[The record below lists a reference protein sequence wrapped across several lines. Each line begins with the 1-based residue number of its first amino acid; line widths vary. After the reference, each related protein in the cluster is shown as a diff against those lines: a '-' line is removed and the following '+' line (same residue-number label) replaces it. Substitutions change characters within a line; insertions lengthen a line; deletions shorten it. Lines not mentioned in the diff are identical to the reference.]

1 MYSGSKTLTVS
12 TDAKFQS
19 VEDVANM
26 LLPLPTGGTVRLGEV
41 AQVALETA
49 DADTVARMDGGDCVL
64 LQVSKQSGTNEKAA
78 ADAVEARMEELAQRT
93 PASIT
98 ASRIWLRNTLTC
110 L

>member
-49 DADTVARMDGGDCVL
+49 DADTVAGWMAETACCCRYPSNPEPTKKRRRMRWRHAWK
-64 LQVSKQSGTNEKAA
+64 SWP
-78 ADAVEARMEELAQRT
+78 RRT
-93 PASIT
+93 PAPLQLPVSGFGIH
-98 ASRIWLRNTLTC
+98 
-110 L
+110 